1 MLNLYCTRYNA
12 EAVLLYRLQ
21 LSAKRAETYRLTSLS
36 LTSHICPT
44 RTHAYTHLHMHMH
57 MHRLFLVLEY
67 LNLKRSRTPFRRAP
81 ELRPSQGSS
90 CAVTREAAREA
101 GAAQEAQLAPT
112 AQPQPPSA
120 QA

>member
-1 MLNLYCTRYNA
+1 
-12 EAVLLYRLQ
+12 
-21 LSAKRAETYRLTSLS
+21 
-36 LTSHICPT
+36 
-44 RTHAYTHLHMHMH
+44 MHMH

-120 QA
+120 QAGVECAQERLCLLVSRLPPTPGWAEGRGEGVGRGSG